1 MWTSV
6 KSFIEMPTE
15 AFKGW
20 FKGLFTS
27 SLMWIIDRS
36 YWILLISSLVALL
49 FYLVG
54 SEKSKKYIGFT
65 MLIYFLLQCIKVVIM

>member
-1 MWTSV
+1 MWTNI

-15 AFKGW
+15 AFQGWVKGV
-20 FKGLFTS
+20 FTS
-27 SLMWIIDRS
+27 SLMWFIDRS

-54 SEKSKKYIGFT
+54 CEKSKKYIGVT
-65 MLIYFLLQCIKVVIM
+65 MLIYFLLQCVKVVIM